1 MRTESRWNCLIAL
14 LALIGAVSLAAD
26 AGAGAAVDISSQE
39 ALALQ
44 KSGEGLLFVDVRTP
58 EEYAS
63 GHVPGAVNIP
73 KDQLPSRLSEL
84 ESARDRVVVYCERGP
99 RAQAAAATLTQAG
112 FTGVRH
118 LTGDMAGWRAAGLP
132 IEK

>member
-1 MRTESRWNCLIAL
+1 MRPAFRWRGL
-14 LALIGAVSLAAD
+14 LALVALIGPVSLAAD
-26 AGAGAAVDISSQE
+26 AGAAADISSQQ

-44 KSGEGLLFVDVRTP
+44 ESGEDLLFVDVRTP

-73 KDQLPSRLSEL
+73 KDQLPSRLAEL
-84 ESARDRVVVYCERGP
+84 ETARDRLVVYCERGP
-99 RAQAAAATLTQAG
+99 RAAVAAATLLRAG

-118 LTGDMAGWRAAGLP
+118 LAGDMAGWRAAGLP

>member
-1 MRTESRWNCLIAL
+1 MWFTNDAFHFVWKK
-14 LALIGAVSLAAD
+14 VSGDVALAAD
-26 AGAGAAVDISSQE
+26 AEADAASEISRQE

-44 KSGEGLLFVDVRTP
+44 ESGEGLLFVDVRTP
-58 EEYAS
+58 EEYDS

-73 KDQLPSRLSEL
+73 RDQLPSRFAEL
-84 ESARDRVVVYCERGP
+84 ESARDRLVVYCERGP
-99 RAQAAAATLTQAG
+99 RAVAAAATLVSEG
-112 FTGVRH
+112 FTNVRH

>member
-1 MRTESRWNCLIAL
+1 MRHRSRWRILLAG
-14 LALIGAVSLAAD
+14 LALIGAISFAGD
-26 AGAGAAVDISSQE
+26 AGAGEISSRE

-44 KSGEGLLFVDVRTP
+44 EAGDGLLFVDVRTP
-58 EEYAS
+58 EEYQS
-63 GHVPGAVNIP
+63 GHVPGAINIP
-73 KDQLPSRLSEL
+73 RNQLSSRLAEL
-84 ESARDRVVVYCERGP
+84 ERARDRLVVYCERGP
-99 RAQAAAATLTQAG
+99 RAVAAAATLASAG

>member
-1 MRTESRWNCLIAL
+1 MRAGFRWNRRIAL
-14 LALIGAVSLAAD
+14 LALLGAVSLAAD
-26 AGAGAAVDISSQE
+26 AGAGGAIEISNRE
-39 ALALQ
+39 ALTLQ
-44 KSGEGLLFVDVRTP
+44 ASGEGPLFVDVRTP

-73 KDQLPSRLSEL
+73 RNELGARLAEL
-84 ESARDRVVVYCERGP
+84 ENVRDRVVVYCERGP
-99 RAQAAAATLTQAG
+99 RAAAAAATLLAAG

-118 LTGDMAGWRAAGLP
+118 LAGDMAGWRAAGLP

>member
-1 MRTESRWNCLIAL
+1 MRIESRWSWLIAGI
-14 LALIGAVSLAAD
+14 ALIGAVWLAAD
-26 AGAGAAVDISSQE
+26 AGAGAAVEISRQQ

-44 KSGEGLLFVDVRTP
+44 KSGDTLLFVDVRTP